1 MPAGMPGIRSEII
14 EVLMKSMYRPNKRL
28 GQHFL
33 HDESVLYRMIDV
45 LDIQSDDSILEIGAG
60 EGALTRLLL
69 DSDASQV
76 TAVEIDSRLIPYL
89 QMKFDKD
96 NRFHLVHDDILNLDF
111 NQYFQKENRLR
122 VMGNLPYYLTS
133 PILFHLYDYR
143 SIISDAMVMVQKQ
156 VGDRLIANHGNKD
169 YGIPSIFFQLTADI
183 ESVADIPREAF
194 EPMPNVE
201 STLLHL
207 TFLREP
213 RFPVADM
220 KHLQKIVKTAF
231 NHRRK
236 MLRNTI
242 ISFIP
247 AEIIDSAWNLLLTKR
262 PEQLSVQQ
270 WTELSNAIVQH
281 LKATR

>member
-1 MPAGMPGIRSEII
+1 
-14 EVLMKSMYRPNKRL
+14 MKSMYRPNKRL

-33 HDESVLYRMIDV
+33 HDQTVLYHMIDCF
-45 LDIQSDDSILEIGAG
+45 DIQSDDCILEIGSG
-60 EGALTRLLL
+60 EGALTKLLL
-69 DSDASQV
+69 ESDASQV
-76 TAVEIDSRLIPYL
+76 TAIEIDSRLIPYL

-96 NRFHLVHDDILNLDF
+96 DRFHLVQKDVLKVDF
-111 NQYFQKENRLR
+111 SQYRIKENRLR
-122 VMGNLPYYLTS
+122 VIGNLPYYLTS
-133 PILFHLYDYR
+133 PILFHLFDSR

-169 YGIPSIFFQLTADI
+169 YGIPSILFQLTADI
-183 ESVADIPREAF
+183 ESVADVPREAF

-201 STLLHL
+201 STVLHL

-213 RFPVADM
+213 RFSVLEM

-242 ISFIP
+242 RTFIP
-247 AEIIDSAWNLLLTKR
+247 DEIIDSAWQLLLTKR

-281 LKATR
+281 LKLSR